1 MLKAKRGERCACG
14 ATVRVVRKLIHL
26 EEARRIE
33 RHQDPAPPRG
43 LPEAPIIL
51 RILPRKN
58 RRKAAVTAAAPAAPT
73 TPEIAPTKPEIPAS
87 RALKVGVW
95 NAHNEPS
102 AKK

>member
-33 RHQDPAPPRG
+33 RPQDPAPPLG
-43 LPEAPIIL
+43 LPEAPVIL

-58 RRKAAVTAAAPAAPT
+58 RRKAALGAPAPAAPT
-73 TPEIAPTKPEIPAS
+73 TPEIALKKPVSPAP
-87 RALKVGVW
+87 RALKVGPR